1 MKTIVWLLA
10 IFALSVFVFS
20 ATVNA
25 ANNLAQNLGLNEQ
38 KVSIQ
43 ELARGQ

>member
-1 MKTIVWLLA
+1 MKTLVWLTA
-10 IFALSVFVFS
+10 IIALSAFVFS

-25 ANNLAQNLGLNEQ
+25 ATNLANKLEISQE

-43 ELARGQ
+43 TLMVK